1 MEKKTY
7 LNECLQR
14 NVLIRWPEKL
24 MPLPVYIA
32 PFKWYQ
38 ARDNGAAQYR
48 YSGMVIEALN
58 MWSQATD
65 GVVRFVMVDK
75 YYDSMINVDW
85 RRVDRSS
92 LGNCNYNFNNQGCL
106 YSADVQIG
114 LSDGV
119 IHQEYMSESEVRHT
133 IIHEIGHALGLQH
146 SPFSTDIMYVPH
158 KYGIVNASAR
168 DKMTMK
174 WMYKFPWGRTPNQ
187 IISAYSNSNTKA
199 KSLDELVW
207 LLTENIEPSKFEAM
221 RQEMEQSM
229 PQRDLVEEN
238 QRLADLKKYKIQLE
252 GIQVNQDVKNYIK
265 NMKMKR
271 NRFHGDS

>member
-7 LNECLQR
+7 LNECLQK
-14 NVLIRWPEKL
+14 NVLMRWTEKL
-24 MPLPVYIA
+24 MPLPVYVA
-32 PFKWYQ
+32 PFRWYQ
-38 ARDNGAAQYR
+38 AKDNGAAQYK
-48 YSGMVIEALN
+48 YSGMIIEALN

-75 YYDSMINVDW
+75 YYDSMINIDW

-92 LGNCNYNFNNQGCL
+92 LGNCNYNFDSQGRL
-106 YSADVQIG
+106 YSAEVQIG

-119 IHQEYMSESEVRHT
+119 IHQQYMSENEVRHT

-146 SPFSTDIMYVPH
+146 SPFPQDIMYVPH
-158 KYGIVNASAR
+158 KYGIVQASER
-168 DKMTMK
+168 DKLTMK
-174 WMYKFPWGRTPNQ
+174 WMYKLPWGQTPQQ
-187 IISAYSNSNTKA
+187 IISAYSNCDA
-199 KSLDELVW
+199 KSLDEMVW
-207 LLTENIEPSKFEAM
+207 LLTEDIEPSKFEAIA
-221 RQEMEQSM
+221 REMAQSQ

-265 NMKMKR
+265 DMKMKR
-271 NRFHGDS
+271 NRFHDDMQ

>member
-7 LNECLQR
+7 LNECLQS
-14 NVLIRWPEKL
+14 NVLIRWTENL

-38 ARDNGAAQYR
+38 ARDNGTAQYR
-48 YSGMVIEALN
+48 YSGMIIEALN
-58 MWSQATD
+58 MWSQATE
-65 GVVRFVMVDK
+65 GLVRFVVVDK

-85 RRVDRSS
+85 RRVDRTS
-92 LGNCNYNFNNQGCL
+92 LGNCNYNFDKYGRL
-106 YSADVQIG
+106 YSAEVQIG

-119 IHQEYMSESEVRHT
+119 IHQQYMSENEVRHT

-146 SPFSTDIMYVPH
+146 SPFASDIMYVPH
-158 KYGIVNASAR
+158 KYGVVNASER

-174 WMYKFPWGRTPNQ
+174 WMYKFPWGQTPKQ
-187 IISAYSNSNTKA
+187 IISAYSNSKA

-221 RQEMEQSM
+221 YREMEQAK
-229 PQRDLVEEN
+229 PGRDLEKEN
-238 QRLADLKKYKIQLE
+238 QKLADIKKYKIQLE

-265 NMKMKR
+265 NMKMKQ
-271 NRFHGDS
+271 NRFHEDN